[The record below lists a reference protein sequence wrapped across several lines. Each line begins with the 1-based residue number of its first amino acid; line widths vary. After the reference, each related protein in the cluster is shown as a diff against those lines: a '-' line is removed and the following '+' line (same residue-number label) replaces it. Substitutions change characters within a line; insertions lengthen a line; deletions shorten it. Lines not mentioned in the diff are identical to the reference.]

1 MNLEDN
7 GKVAVEDVRRKKG
20 NKKSKTKRNVT
31 CIPQMAPLKLA
42 LLLIIID
49 VPWVAHAA
57 KGTRAFI
64 TNVFL
69 LMQAFKMIRQ
79 EKLSHACEL
88 VNAICPPT
96 LSCTSQVRRP
106 VQIIAVFTR

>member
-1 MNLEDN
+1 M
-7 GKVAVEDVRRKKG
+7 V
-20 NKKSKTKRNVT
+20 
-31 CIPQMAPLKLA
+31 PQIASLKLA
-42 LLLIIID
+42 LLLITID
-49 VPWVAHAA
+49 VSWIAHAV

-79 EKLSHACEL
+79 EKLPHVCEL

-96 LSCTSQVRRP
+96 LSCTSQVRRL
-106 VQIIAVFTR
+106 VQIITVYTRFVAMKLSTVKPVHISTASAVRCFSL